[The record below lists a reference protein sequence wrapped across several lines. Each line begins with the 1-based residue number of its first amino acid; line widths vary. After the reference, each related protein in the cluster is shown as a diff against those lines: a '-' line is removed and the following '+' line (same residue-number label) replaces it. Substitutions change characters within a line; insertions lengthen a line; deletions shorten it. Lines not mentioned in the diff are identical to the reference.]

1 LLKTIFSFPQKILVF
16 KSILKIYCKSS
27 PRNSF
32 FVFLVPPENPH
43 QKNDSKIS
51 HKSKSTHENH
61 QENGFPAQEVVQ
73 NISYCFLFSSSDKI
87 A

>member
-1 LLKTIFSFPQKILVF
+1 M
-16 KSILKIYCKSS
+16 LKIYCKSS

-32 FVFLVPPENPH
+32 FVLFVPANPH

-51 HKSKSTHENH
+51 HKSKSTHENP
-61 QENGFPAQEVVQ
+61 QENGDPFQEVVQ